1 MVLPEKFKEYLQE
14 AIGLEKASIVISA
27 ILSGEP
33 ELSVRVNP
41 RKWTRNGVVDAHLAK
56 FISGNSVPWCKDGLY
71 LSERPV
77 FTLDPSIHA
86 GAYYVQEPSSMILAL
101 LEPFLQELSCPESAH
116 QLAPSAGTPS
126 ASIKLLD
133 LCAAPGGKST
143 HLASI
148 MPKGSK
154 LTANEVI
161 RTRVGALREN
171 IVKWGNPDVEVTSL
185 DAAEFSRRG
194 YSFDFILVDAPC
206 SGEGMFRK
214 DPAAIKEWSAEAVKL
229 SASRQKRILSD
240 IWSSLSPGGLL
251 AYSTCTM
258 NRYENEDNV
267 AWLIEKFGALPYD
280 LFADNNS
287 DAKKAGILF
296 SENFTLRLHPG
307 LVKGEGLF
315 FSIVRKPEDA
325 EADKQLFGRN
335 TSHDFAQNNSGNFNQ
350 KQIKSSDPKSLSQK
364 YSQIDNSKM
373 SSKHIIHSEAASE
386 FISKK
391 NQRSFETSFV
401 TKKSKAP
408 ILPEVPDHNYAL
420 SLNYAG
426 EWPSVELS
434 KEDALT
440 YLSRGTIKLEDQPLG
455 YLRVTYGG
463 LGLGFVKNLGSRT
476 NNLLPMN
483 LRIRMHI

>member
-14 AIGLEKASIVISA
+14 AIGTEKAGIVISA
-27 ILSGEP
+27 IISGEP

-56 FISGNSVPWCKDGLY
+56 LISGNSVPWCKDGLY

-101 LEPFLQELSCPESAH
+101 LKPFLQELSCYESAQ
-116 QLAPSAGTPS
+116 QLAPVAGISSSSITGTPS
-126 ASIKLLD
+126 VPITLLD

-161 RTRVGALREN
+161 RTRVGTLREN

-185 DAAEFSRRG
+185 DASEFSRRG

-214 DPAAIKEWSAEAVKL
+214 DPSAIKEWSAEAVKL

-240 IWSSLSPGGLL
+240 IWGSLSPGGLL

-267 AWLIEKFGALPYD
+267 AWLIEKFGALPVD
-280 LFADNNS
+280 LVGDNVTAVFSKAD
-287 DAKKAGILF
+287 AQKAGILF
-296 SENFTLRLHPG
+296 SDNFTLRLHPG

-315 FSIVRKPEDA
+315 FALLQKPGEEGDVSQSF
-325 EADKQLFGRN
+325 DRN
-335 TSHDFAQNNSGNFNQ
+335 KNALD
-350 KQIKSSDPKSLSQK
+350 QK
-364 YSQIDNSKM
+364 YLQIDNYKK
-373 SSKHIIHSEAASE
+373 SSKHIIHSEKVSE
-386 FISKK
+386 SISKK
-391 NQRSFETSFV
+391 KQRSFETSFV
-401 TKKSKAP
+401 TKNSKLP
-408 ILPEVPDHNYAL
+408 PLPEIPDHNNAL
-420 SLNYAG
+420 SLDYAG
-426 EWPSVELS
+426 ECPSVELS

-483 LRIRMHI
+483 LRIRMQI